1 MLRPLIGRAKASD
14 APEGSSSP
22 KRRLMFSDVGQWI
35 SDAISAFGAF
45 GLAALMLLENLFPPI
60 PSEAV
65 LPLAGFFVGR
75 GDLTFFAALVA
86 STAGSL
92 AGALIL
98 YVVGKRG
105 GRPLI
110 LNHGRKL
117 GVSEADLDRAEGW
130 FDKYGDA
137 VVLAARMVPI
147 ARSIVSLP
155 AGVVEMPLGRFTL
168 LTTLGSGTWNAL
180 LIGAGWLLGANWS
193 RVTDFVGQVSNIV
206 LVILVVAF
214 VGLVVWWRRSKRR
227 KTSG

>member
-1 MLRPLIGRAKASD
+1 MITSRGDLSERRAGRLVLSEEEAD
-14 APEGSSSP
+14 VQ
-22 KRRLMFSDVGQWI
+22 RRRAVDL
-35 SDAISAFGAF
+35 DAISAFGAF
-45 GLAALMLLENLFPPI
+45 GLAALMLLENLPPI

-65 LPLAGFFVGR
+65 LPLAGFFVGL
-75 GDLTFFAALVA
+75 GELNFFAALVA

-105 GRPLI
+105 GRPLV

-117 GVSEADLDRAEGW
+117 GVSAADLDRAEGW

-137 VVLAARMVPI
+137 VVLIARMVPI

-155 AGVVEMPLGRFTL
+155 AGVVEMPLVRFTL
-168 LTTLGSGTWNAL
+168 LTTLGSATWNAL

-193 RVTDFVGQVSNIV
+193 RVTYFVGQVSNVVFVV
-206 LVILVVAF
+206 LAVAF
-214 VGLVVWWRRSKRR
+214 VGFVIWWRRSKKR
-227 KTSG
+227 KTSKGPV